1 MLEPFR
7 AIVDGDEPAPPGA
20 RAPDAEELSR
30 ALQVLLK
37 GQVIYSN
44 TPGIGRSYELARHYA
59 PFFTDY
65 FACLGYQL
73 AVSHR
78 DQMVSLTLP
87 ADSARHDI
95 VAERLRKDE
104 TLVLLALRLA
114 YEEGVRDHRISTD
127 GIVECT
133 TDDLVET
140 IRTAARSEPP
150 DEARL
155 IEILRLFSR
164 RGGLRMGERDR
175 SERITPVSVLPGIL
189 VLASDGWLERIQAWA
204 ESADPSE

>member
-1 MLEPFR
+1 MLEAFR
-7 AIVDGDEPAPPGA
+7 AIVDGDEPPPPGA

-30 ALQVLLK
+30 ALQVMLK
-37 GQVIYSN
+37 AQVIYAN
-44 TPGIGRSYELARHYA
+44 TPGIGRSYDLARHYA

-65 FACLGYQL
+65 FACLGYSL

-87 ADSARHDI
+87 ADAARHDI

-127 GIVECT
+127 GVVECT

-140 IRTAARSEPP
+140 IRTAARAEPP

-155 IEILRLFSR
+155 IEILRLFAR
-164 RGGLRMGERDR
+164 RGGLRTGERDR
-175 SERITPVSVLPGIL
+175 NERITPVSVLPGIL
-189 VLASDGWLERIQAWA
+189 VLASDGWLERLQLWA
-204 ESADPSE
+204 DAADPGE